1 MLKLCSMGKV
11 KRLFDQFKPEN
22 YNIDLIPDKE
32 TMTFKGTVTVTG
44 KKTGPPSNRITLH
57 QKGLKIHSAIILHKG
72 KKEEKEVIVDRIN
85 LQKTFDEVRVH
96 TKESLTAGV
105 YSITLT
111 FSGEITRA
119 MNGVYPCFFKHDGV
133 DKKLIA
139 TQFESHHARE
149 VFPCIDEPA
158 AKATFNLTLT
168 TPKHEVVIANTPISS
183 QKDSGKNVVT
193 TFEQTPIMSTYLL
206 AFVFGDMKHLE
217 AKTKRGVVV
226 RTYATPENVKY
237 TAFALDVAV
246 KCLDYYSE
254 YFDIDYPL
262 EKCDMIALPDF
273 ASGAMENWG
282 CITYREQALLVDPKN
297 TSLPTKQY
305 VAMVVAHELT
315 HQWFGNLV
323 TMEWWTDL
331 WLNEGFA
338 TWFEYLAVDHLF
350 PEWEMWT
357 QFAVDEQQ
365 QALKLDALEHTHPVE
380 VPVRHP
386 DEIRTIFDAI
396 SYSKGASV
404 IHMLYHY
411 LGAKDFQKGL
421 RDYLKSHSYKN
432 TRTKDLWKSLEG
444 ASSKPVSKFMDAWT
458 SQSGYPLVQVSQ
470 AANKLTIE
478 QHRFFMNKKDQS
490 FDHTLWPVPL
500 LSQNNELPDALH
512 DKKSVFTVKD
522 PEHVRLNIGGSGF
535 YRTTYDGALLD
546 SIATQISAGALDPL
560 DRLSVLA
567 DFTEASKAS
576 YMPTT
581 KVMDFLKNYD
591 KESNNAVWDVIA
603 GLLGSIRAVM
613 NDNAVREG
621 MKPYVR
627 KLVDKELNRLGWEPV
642 DGESYFDSLLRPTIL
657 ALAAVSDHE
666 SVVKHALQLFKK
678 TSSKSNTIQPDIR
691 GLVYVTAARHGG
703 DAEFK
708 KLHAM
713 HNASTSSE
721 ERLNIC
727 SALCSFEQPEL
738 YKKALELITSED
750 VRLQDVAYWLVY
762 SFSNRFSRAATWEWM
777 KDNWKWL
784 EKNIGDDLSFYRMP
798 IFAAR
803 SSSEG
808 SFLKEYKAF
817 FSTVL
822 SPAFERSYNQGI
834 EIIQWQSAWKER
846 DLESLQE
853 YFS

>member
-1 MLKLCSMGKV
+1 MAKV

-22 YNIDLIPDKE
+22 YVITLFPDKN
-32 TMTFKGTVTVTG
+32 TMDFSGTVIITG
-44 KKTGPPSNRITLH
+44 KKTGPPSHRITLH
-57 QKGLKIHSAIILHKG
+57 QKGLRILSATVVFNN
-72 KKEEKEVIVDRIN
+72 KKEEKVFHVDRIN
-85 LQKTFDEVRVH
+85 LQKSFDEVRIH
-96 TKESLTAGV
+96 TKEPLIAGSYV
-105 YSITLT
+105 ISIE
-111 FSGEITRA
+111 FSGKITRA
-119 MNGVYPCFFKHDGV
+119 MNGVYPCFFSHNGT

-158 AKATFNLTLT
+158 AKATFDLTLK
-168 TPKHEVVIANTPISS
+168 TPKKEVVIANTPIISEEIETDH
-183 QKDSGKNVVT
+183 KIT

-206 AFVFGDMKHLE
+206 AFVFGDMQYIE
-217 AKTKRGVVV
+217 STTKRGVVV
-226 RTYATPENVKY
+226 RTYATPDNVAY

-246 KCLDYYSE
+246 RCLDYYSE
-254 YFDIDYPL
+254 YFGIDYPL
-262 EKCDMIALPDF
+262 AKCDMVALPDF

-282 CITYREQALLVDPKN
+282 CITYREQALLVDPNN

-350 PEWEMWT
+350 PEWDMWT

-365 QALKLDALEHTHPVE
+365 QALKLDALKHTHPVE

-411 LGAKDFQKGL
+411 LGANDFQKGL
-421 RDYLKSHSYKN
+421 QNYLKEYSYKN
-432 TRTKDLWKSLEG
+432 TRTRDLWRSLES
-444 ASSKPVSKFMDAWT
+444 ASSKPVSDFMDSWT
-458 SQSGYPLVQVSQ
+458 SQSGYPLMYVAKNKDGVLLTQKRFYMNQ
-470 AANKLTIE
+470 AERASESTI
-478 QHRFFMNKKDQS
+478 
-490 FDHTLWPVPL
+490 WPVPL
-500 LSQNNELPDALH
+500 LSQHPELPETL
-512 DKKSVFTVKD
+512 KSNSDNLKL
-522 PEHVRLNIGGSGF
+522 ENSENVRLNVGGSGF
-535 YRTTYDGALLD
+535 YRTVYSAAILNN
-546 SIATQISAGALDPL
+546 IAKDIADNTLQPL

-576 YMPTT
+576 YMPSTE
-581 KVMDFLKNYD
+581 VMDFLKNYNQ
-591 KESNNAVWDVIA
+591 ESNSAVWDVIA

-613 NDNAVREG
+613 NDDTVREG

-627 KLVDKELNRLGWEPV
+627 QLVSKELSRLGWTPKANEP
-642 DGESYFDSLLRPTIL
+642 YFDSLLRPTIL
-657 ALAAVSDHE
+657 SLAAVSDHKD
-666 SVVKHALQLFKK
+666 VVDHALDLFKK
-678 TSSKSNTIQPDIR
+678 VSPTTNAISPDIR
-691 GLVYVTAARHGG
+691 GLVYVTAARRGG
-703 DAEFK
+703 EAEFR
-708 KLHAM
+708 KLLSM
-713 HNASTSSE
+713 HNASASSE
-721 ERLNIC
+721 ERLNLC

-738 YKKALELITSED
+738 YKKALALITSKH

-762 SFSNRFSRAATWEWM
+762 SFGNRFSRATTWKWM

-803 SSSEG
+803 SSSDHA
-808 SFLKEYKAF
+808 FLKSYKDF
-817 FSTVL
+817 FGPVL
-822 SPAFERSYNQGI
+822 SPAFERAYNQGI
-834 EIIQWQSAWKER
+834 EIIQWQSDWKKR
-846 DLESLQE
+846 DLAALQK

>member
-1 MLKLCSMGKV
+1 MGKV
-11 KRLFDQFKPEN
+11 KRLFDQFKPEH
-22 YNIDLIPDKE
+22 YVLDLVPNKKN
-32 TMTFKGTVTVTG
+32 MTFTGTVKLTG
-44 KKTGPPSNRITLH
+44 KKTGPPSRRITLH
-57 QKGLKIHSAIILHKG
+57 QKALKIHSATVVHMTKKG
-72 KKEEKEVIVDRIN
+72 QKDIHVDRIN
-85 LQKTFDEVRVH
+85 LQKSFDEVRLH
-96 TKESLTAGV
+96 TSDALIAGN
-105 YSITLT
+105 YEITVS
-111 FSGEITRA
+111 FSGTITRA
-119 MNGVYPCFFKHDGV
+119 MNGVYPCFFKHDG
-133 DKKLIA
+133 KNKQLIA

-158 AKATFNLTLT
+158 AKATFDLTLT
-168 TPKHEVVIANTPISS
+168 TPKDEVVISNTPVLSVK
-183 QKDSGKNVVT
+183 KDGSNTIT

-206 AFVFGDMKHLE
+206 AFVFGDMKYLE
-217 AKTKRGVVV
+217 SKTKRGVVV
-226 RTYATPENVKY
+226 RTYATPDNVEY

-262 EKCDMIALPDF
+262 AKCDMIALPDF

-365 QALKLDALEHTHPVE
+365 QALKLDALKHTHPIE

-421 RDYLKSHSYKN
+421 QNYLKDHSYKN
-432 TRTKDLWKSLEG
+432 TQTKDLWKSLEQ
-444 ASSKPVSKFMDAWT
+444 ASSKPVSTFMDAWT

-470 AANKLTIE
+470 KNSTLKIR
-478 QHRFFMNKKDQS
+478 QSRFFMHQS
-490 FDHTLWPVPL
+490 DKVSDRTLWPIPL
-500 LSQNNELPDALH
+500 LSQSDDLPDALNTKESSLSIKNPQ
-512 DKKSVFTVKD
+512 DI
-522 PEHVRLNIGGSGF
+522 RLNVGGSGF
-535 YRTTYDGALLD
+535 YRTIYDSHILEN
-546 SIATQISAGALDPL
+546 IAKKIADNALDPL

-576 YMPTT
+576 CMPATD
-581 KVMDFLKNYD
+581 VMDFLKNYNQ
-591 KESNNAVWDVIA
+591 ESNNAVWDVIA

-613 NDNAVREG
+613 NDESIREG

-627 KLVDKELNRLGWEPV
+627 KLVDKELQRLGWEPKTK
-642 DGESYFDSLLRPTIL
+642 ETYFDSLLRPTIL
-657 ALAAVSDHE
+657 SLAAVSDHE
-666 SVVKHALQLFKK
+666 SVVNHCIELFEGISTKN
-678 TSSKSNTIQPDIR
+678 NTISPDIR
-691 GLVYVTAARHGG
+691 GLVYVTAARRGG
-703 DAEFK
+703 KAEFK
-708 KLHAM
+708 KLLEM

-721 ERLNIC
+721 ERLNLC
-727 SALCSFEQPEL
+727 SALCSFEQPDL
-738 YKKALELITSED
+738 YNKALQLITTD
-750 VRLQDVAYWLVY
+750 AVRLQDVAYWLVY
-762 SFSNRFSRAATWEWM
+762 SFSNRFSRADTWTWM
-777 KDNWKWL
+777 KENWQWL

-803 SSSEG
+803 SSSD
-808 SFLKEYKAF
+808 SAFLKEYKSF

-834 EIIQWQSAWKER
+834 EIIQWQSEWKKR
-846 DLESLQE
+846 DLAGLQK